1 MNDSDSFFGSGR
13 KISFLKRKTEDGSA
27 ILLGKLQDLL
37 ECLFF
42 SRIDGIDQRAAGIYL
57 KGSFYDDRIRAVDGE
72 RDGAE
77 HGKLGYG
84 SFHGGG
90 LVDSGDTHIYIKNV
104 SAGGHFSK
112 PFLFNGDEA
121 SLLNIFPEC
130 LSSCRIDSFA
140 NLDGSVI
147 ITDIDDACAAGKCS
161 KGLYLWRRDSWF
173 VFKFLD

>member
-1 MNDSDSFFGSGR
+1 MILTRSSAVAGRFPFSSGR
-13 KISFLKRKTEDGSA
+13 QRTAAPYCLASFRIFSSASSSAALTE
-27 ILLGKLQDLL
+27 
-37 ECLFF
+37 F
-42 SRIDGIDQRAAGIYL
+42 DQRAAGIYL